1 MSKKYTLNRAD
12 LESLGRG
19 LLITLA
25 GAALTFL
32 ADNIGKVD
40 FGEATPFVV
49 AVFALLVNTAR
60 KFLAG
65 SK

>member
-1 MSKKYTLNRAD
+1 MSKKYTLNRTD

-25 GAALTFL
+25 GAALTFIAEQL
-32 ADNIGKVD
+32 PNVD
-40 FGEATPFVV
+40 FGIYTPYVV
-49 AVFALLVNTAR
+49 PVFALLVNVGR

-65 SK
+65 K